1 MEEVISKMPQGVE
14 IIQNMPQEF
23 LLFSVSAALV
33 LIAGFYCL
41 IMTYNLIRALIG
53 LEILTKSVTLF
64 IILAGHAT
72 GRTGLAQAL
81 AITLIVIE
89 VVVIA
94 VAVGIVLCVYKHI
107 KSIDARLLRNI
118 RG

>member
-1 MEEVISKMPQGVE
+1 MQ
-14 IIQNMPQEF
+14 Q
-23 LLFSVSAALV
+23 LFWIFGISAALV

-41 IMTYNLIRALIG
+41 IVTYNLIRALIG
-53 LEILTKSVTLF
+53 VELLTKSATLF
-64 IILAGHAT
+64 IILAGHIS
-72 GRTGLAQAL
+72 GREALAQAL

-94 VAVGIVLCVYKHI
+94 VAVGIVLCVYKHN

-118 RG
+118 KG